1 MCPDN
6 KMREMF
12 IPFIFIKFVFKYF
25 HIYILQLKRNLI
37 EYKHVYQ

>member
-6 KMREMF
+6 KKREM
-12 IPFIFIKFVFKYF
+12 FIFIKFVFKYF